1 MRRVCTVAAFALGLL
16 AARAAS
22 ASSVIALPPSLGTV
36 GAATLTFGD
45 DAAGAP
51 NGASD
56 SAPDTPAQSKAWVLD
71 RAADD
76 GAGSYLLQYNRHGGA
91 VGPDQVQGEFQF
103 SPLAGDAFGQ
113 PPQVHGDG
121 LSTAPAF
128 GAPLAITLETPGRY
142 TLAYDLQNAGLIN
155 NTAGFA
161 RLAARL
167 LEPAFWGLLIAG
179 FSLIGLG
186 LRRQVAPAKR

>member
-16 AARAAS
+16 AAQAAT

-45 DAAGAP
+45 DTADGP
-51 NGASD
+51 NG
-56 SAPDTPAQSKAWVLD
+56 APDTPAQSKAWVLD
-71 RAADD
+71 QAADD
-76 GAGSYLLQYNRHGGA
+76 GARSFLLQYNRRGGA
-91 VGPDQVQGEFQF
+91 VGPDQVQGAFQF
-103 SPLAGDAFGQ
+103 SPLTGDPLA
-113 PPQVHGDG
+113 PPPTNGRAG

-142 TLAYDLQNAGLIN
+142 TLAYDLQNAGLIGDGV
-155 NTAGFA
+155 GFA

-186 LRRQVAPAKR
+186 LGLRRQAAPARR